1 MNSRFDSKFVAF
13 FGMMNVNHGL
23 WIVVKLSA
31 LVYYKETCK
40 LDPGQVQMYMAL
52 IQLPWAFKIVFGFI
66 SDNVELFGYKRKTY
80 LILFSFAEFCAMLAL
95 FLLEP

>member
-1 MNSRFDSKFVAF
+1 MNSRFDRKFVAF

-23 WIVVKLSA
+23 WIMVKLSA

-52 IQLPWAFKIVFGFI
+52 IQLPWAFKIVYGFI
-66 SDNVELFGYKRKTY
+66 SDNVALFGYKRKTY
-80 LILFSFAEFCAMLAL
+80 LILFSFGEFCAMVAL